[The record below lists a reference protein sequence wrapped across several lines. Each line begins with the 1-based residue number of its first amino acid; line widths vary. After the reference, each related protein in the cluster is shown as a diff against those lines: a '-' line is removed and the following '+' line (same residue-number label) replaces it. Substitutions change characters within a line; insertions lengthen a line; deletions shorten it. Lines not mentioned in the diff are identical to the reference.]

1 MRAPGGQDTLIGI
14 KAKHIFLRSYLDSNR
29 KILGQEAQPARAE
42 RNRFKLVDENWL
54 RMKSLLVLLLATPV
68 LLQVS
73 PYQIG

>member
-1 MRAPGGQDTLIGI
+1 MVDTPIGI
-14 KAKHIFLRSYLDSNR
+14 KDKHIFLPANLDSNG
-29 KILGQEAQPARAE
+29 KILSQEAQPVPAE

-73 PYQIG
+73 PYQTG